1 MADIELKTYGDLK
14 NAINSISLKQKGD
27 KIVSQ
32 GKSFALDQVLGF
44 FPGASNAK
52 TLYDF
57 IKAATLRPDD
67 KKTKTW
73 LDKLDIDDDVSAIV
87 DDTVENGFLK
97 YISDR
102 IKSKNDNDSLE
113 NDFNMN
119 QELASYLSDKY
130 NKRYVAGVPNSNVN
144 EMDKKTKIKET
155 LKTKLKQEMSVTG
168 TGASVT
174 PGVGAGVA
182 TKYAFGKR
190 DNKGTPKDW
199 KAAPSVPNRP
209 SKAMDYKELWEI
221 ERDQEVKITSGQ
233 YAGNTAIVHDF
244 DSEKDNASGDDWV
257 DVLIGSKKEK
267 KTVKASELKP
277 LKEMDAQNSNTDE
290 ILTYLQAAKQNGTLS
305 PDAQEVFLQ
314 WMNTPGASREE
325 IIKVLRK
332 LTGMYL
338 KEGYAQFRNS
348 TKQRSKP
355 DQFHQAV
362 KQVKQK
368 MNEINRIFEY
378 VDRLKSELSE
388 GEDLKYKKYTEN
400 AFTQIKESAKQLFLK
415 STKLK

>member
-14 NAINSISLKQKGD
+14 NAINSISSKQKGD

-32 GKSFALDQVLGF
+32 GKSFAVDQILGL

-67 KKTKTW
+67 KKSKTW
-73 LDKLDIDDDVSAIV
+73 LDKLDVDDDVSAIV

-102 IKSKNDNDSLE
+102 IKSKNDNEDLE
-113 NDFNMN
+113 DDFNMN

-155 LKTKLKQEMSVTG
+155 LKAKLKQEMSVTG

-190 DNKGTPKDW
+190 DNKGTPSDW
-199 KAAPSVPNRP
+199 KSAPSIPNRK
-209 SKAMDYKELWEI
+209 SKAMDYKELWEV

-257 DVLIGSKKEK
+257 DVLVGSKKEK

-277 LKEMDAQNSNTDE
+277 LKEMDVQNSNTDE
-290 ILTYLQAAKQNGTLS
+290 ILTYL
-305 PDAQEVFLQ
+305 
-314 WMNTPGASREE
+314 
-325 IIKVLRK
+325 
-332 LTGMYL
+332 
-338 KEGYAQFRNS
+338 
-348 TKQRSKP
+348 
-355 DQFHQAV
+355 
-362 KQVKQK
+362 
-368 MNEINRIFEY
+368 
-378 VDRLKSELSE
+378 
-388 GEDLKYKKYTEN
+388 
-400 AFTQIKESAKQLFLK
+400 
-415 STKLK
+415 

>member
-32 GKSFALDQVLGF
+32 GKSFALDQVLGL

-67 KKTKTW
+67 KKSKTW

-113 NDFNMN
+113 DDFNMN

-130 NKRYVAGVPNSNVN
+130 NQRYVAGVPNSNVN
-144 EMDKKTKIKET
+144 EMDKKTKIKERLT
-155 LKTKLKQEMSVTG
+155 TKLKQEMSMTG

-182 TKYAFGKR
+182 TKYAFGKT
-190 DNKGTPKDW
+190 NKTKPSGWKD
-199 KAAPSVPNRP
+199 APSIPNRP

-221 ERDQEVKITSGQ
+221 DVNNTS
-233 YAGNTAIVHDF
+233 
-244 DSEKDNASGDDWV
+244 
-257 DVLIGSKKEK
+257 
-267 KTVKASELKP
+267 
-277 LKEMDAQNSNTDE
+277 TDE

-338 KEGYAQFRNS
+338 KEGYAQFRKS